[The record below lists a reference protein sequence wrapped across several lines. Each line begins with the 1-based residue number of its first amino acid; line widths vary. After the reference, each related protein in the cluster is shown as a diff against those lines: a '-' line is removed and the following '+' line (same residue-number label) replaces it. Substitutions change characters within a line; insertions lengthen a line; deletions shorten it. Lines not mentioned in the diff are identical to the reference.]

1 MADQVFFFDSDWEVL
16 ARVRSLMPEA
26 RLMPRTYSVGD
37 IYAVK
42 KRFHPEMVHIDPSFY
57 NGKTMKACRK
67 FGMKTWINSL
77 GETDRKLTA
86 NPDFKLAEEMV
97 TGGARMIQTDLVE
110 FWVNFRSSANSR

>member
-1 MADQVFFFDSDWEVL
+1 M
-16 ARVRSLMPEA
+16 
-26 RLMPRTYSVGD
+26 GD